1 MKWCVS
7 VCLRTCAC
15 VSPSALKSPTVLIP
29 NVRQLNLL
37 FFLCFLLRTTN
48 KKLFH
53 QRFHFAAA
61 PKLVSFVLGIKSK
74 LSKYITRVFHKR
86 IARFFFQIDFM
97 TAVLMMRWN
106 RYFYFALIQSVA
118 CLSACLSVA
127 RSVVWS
133 ADGSVACVFTCDR
146 MKWKMT
152 VSVSVRKWQTIRP
165 R

>member
-86 IARFFFQIDFM
+86 IARFFFSN
-97 TAVLMMRWN
+97 W
-106 RYFYFALIQSVA
+106 FYDGCTDDAMKPLFLFCTDTVSSMFV
-118 CLSACLSVA
+118 CLSIG
-127 RSVVWS
+127 RSVGRLVGRWIGRLCVYMWS
-133 ADGSVACVFTCDR
+133 NEMENDSER
-146 MKWKMT
+146 
-152 VSVSVRKWQTIRP
+152 
-165 R
+165 